1 MEKIQKQHHTFD
13 YQRNITGVLIALMF
27 LISSCVTQS
36 NLEYMQDRV
45 FSQESRQEP
54 EFSEYRLQANDALYI
69 QINSLDDQAS
79 NIFSMSGTQMTL
91 EPYSAYM
98 NSYTIDAEGNIAL
111 PIVGKLQVTGKTLNE
126 VKEMIQNEVDNI
138 LSLPMI
144 TVRLVNRYV
153 DILGEVTSP
162 GHYVYSQDKL
172 TIFNAIGLA
181 GDITE
186 YGNRRKV
193 TLVRNEEGQ
202 NRINELD
209 LTKTDILAS
218 PYYFIQPNDLIYV
231 SPLRKRIWGMR
242 EFPFTLIFSTIT
254 TGIVI
259 YTFIQQQ

>member
-1 MEKIQKQHHTFD
+1 MIK
-13 YQRNITGVLIALMF
+13 YQRNITGVLIALIFM
-27 LISSCVTQS
+27 ISSCVTQS
-36 NLEYMQDRV
+36 NLEYIQDRV

-111 PIVGKLQVTGKTLNE
+111 PVVGKLQVTGKTLNE

-181 GDITE
+181 GDISE
-186 YGNRRKV
+186 YGNRKKV

-202 NRINELD
+202 NRITELD
-209 LTKTDILAS
+209 LTSMDILSS

-231 SPLRKRIWGMR
+231 SPLRKRIWGLR